1 MKTVTSATVWNDAVG
16 KRMSITYSEIDETTG
31 TITADNKR
39 IDRIITDAD
48 QGTAMTAILNVA
60 QAFVDKLES

>member
-48 QGTAMTAILNVA
+48 QGATMAALLSIA
-60 QAFVDKLES
+60 QSFVDKLGG

>member
-16 KRMSITYSEIDETTG
+16 KRMSITYSEIDEATG
-31 TITADNKR
+31 TIIADNKR

-48 QGTAMTAILNVA
+48 QGATMAALLSIA
-60 QAFVDKLES
+60 QSFVDKLEG

>member
-39 IDRIITDAD
+39 IDRIITNAD
-48 QGTAMTAILNVA
+48 QGTTMIALLNIA
-60 QAFVDKLES
+60 QNFVDKLES